1 MKKIT
6 LRTLTV
12 LLMALLARTP
22 LPAKESLIV
31 VNEGSWQSDNG
42 RLSYFEDDH
51 VVSNQ
56 WFRDVNGYKLGDT
69 PQDIIQVKENLI
81 AISVNWSNIIQF
93 IDEEGKAVGCTEDVP
108 NNRRLATDGTYLYV
122 TSYGHECSTTSGTK
136 TFTRG
141 FVAKI
146 DATTFKTV
154 DAVEVGYE
162 PEGIAYYNGSLFV
175 ANTGG
180 YAYQEDHDYE
190 STVSVI
196 DAATMQVTRTVD
208 TGQINLYSGMSIS
221 GKYLC
226 FSSPGDYYTISAA
239 TIIFDCEAALAGKS
253 DSECFVR
260 LDYPGTYNCKSRDSE
275 FYVIGSTFSYITY
288 QNELS
293 FLAIDP
299 EAVMASGGSEGVSED
314 ALPGTMVSDMNSMT
328 APYGIYVNPYTG
340 YIYASDAKEYATAGD
355 LWQWS
360 PEGEYLGKYQM
371 YLCPGHFLALDPQD
385 GSGMDDIHLSDGEET
400 DEAIYDL
407 QGIRVTRPQAGNVY
421 IRNGKKFIYHKN
433 TFLK

>member
-1 MKKIT
+1 MAAT
-6 LRTLTV
+6 ALSTLT
-12 LLMALLARTP
+12 
-22 LPAKESLIV
+22 AKERLIV

-42 RLSYFEDDH
+42 RLSYFEDGE

-69 PQDIIQVKENLI
+69 PQDIIQVKDNLI
-81 AISVNWSNIIQF
+81 AISINWSNIIQF

-122 TSYGHECSTTSGTK
+122 TSYGHECTTTSGTK

-162 PEGIAYYNGSLFV
+162 PEGIAYYDGHLFV

-196 DAATMQVTRTVD
+196 DATTMQVTRTVD
-208 TGQINLYSGMSIS
+208 TGQINLYSVMSIS

-239 TIIFDCEAALAGKS
+239 TIIFDCEAALADKS
-253 DSECFVR
+253 DSDCFVR
-260 LDYPGTYNCKSRDSE
+260 LDYPGTYNCKSRDSK
-275 FYVIGSTFSYITY
+275 FYVVGSSFSYVTY

-293 FLAIDP
+293 FLTIDP
-299 EAVMASGGSEGVSED
+299 ETVMTSGGSEGVSED
-314 ALPGTMVSDMNSMT
+314 ALPGTMVSDLSSMT

-360 PEGEYLGKYQM
+360 PEGEYLGKHQV
-371 YLCPGHFLALDPQD
+371 YLCPGHFLALDPKD
-385 GSGMDDIHLSDGEET
+385 DSGIESIDHLDSRSA

-407 QGIRVTRPQAGNVY
+407 QGIRVTRPLDGEIY
-421 IRNGKKFIYHKN
+421 IRGGKKFIYHQR
-433 TFLK
+433 